1 MVDRGKTLF
10 RVHGYTV
17 VESEGNLHLAP
28 IVYQIT
34 LITLISFIS
43 LLNTHTLWYIEDTHF
58 LEVEYIYILLGT
70 EPSFSQE
77 QQVLFLNDQ

>member
-1 MVDRGKTLF
+1 MVYRGKTLF

-28 IVYQIT
+28 TVYQIT

-58 LEVEYIYILLGT
+58 LEVGT
-70 EPSFSQE
+70 EPSFPQE